1 MGNSLNVRKITAR
14 IVSEKII
21 AGKGDEQSRSRM
33 TKGCIPE
40 IGLEW
45 GDLRN
50 NAVFEKMTCSRER
63 CGRERN
69 QGPAS
74 RGIIFVLRMPCFQ

>member
-21 AGKGDEQSRSRM
+21 AGKGDEQSRSRL
-33 TKGCIPE
+33 TKDCIPE
-40 IGLEW
+40 MGLVW

-50 NAVFEKMTCSRER
+50 NAVFEMTWSRER

>member
-21 AGKGDEQSRSRM
+21 AGEGDEQSRSRL

-40 IGLEW
+40 MGLEW

-50 NAVFEKMTCSRER
+50 NAVFEMIWSRER